1 MEFSGITR
9 HIYACP
15 ETFAPEYFRSL
26 AGVLVRKSCPESQ
39 EGGKSS
45 RQGLN
50 GAGQSLEEPCCSE
63 LEQRNVTSLN
73 VHPICCS
80 HVGWSIPPPHHHHHP
95 PHPQQQSNS
104 GASEANKSTDSC
116 SFSFPQTFSTHP
128 DTSCSLSAPPSFG
141 GVSCFALLL
150 PHGAAHADPRREGET
165 ERLLCAEDRLCLWKI
180 TFSRKSCKVGR
191 GKKKKKV
198 CLPGAFPSFFLFKCG
213 GTNWITLLTCHIAT
227 DGPSK

>member
-39 EGGKSS
+39 EGGEIQPPGSEWRRSKFGGAVLLRAGATECDESKCSS
-45 RQGLN
+45 RLLQPCRMVDSSSSPSSSPSSSSATVQQRCFRGEQKYRLLFFLLPSDFFHSPRHFVL
-50 GAGQSLEEPCCSE
+50 SLC
-63 LEQRNVTSLN
+63 
-73 VHPICCS
+73 
-80 HVGWSIPPPHHHHHP
+80 
-95 PHPQQQSNS
+95 
-104 GASEANKSTDSC
+104 
-116 SFSFPQTFSTHP
+116 
-128 DTSCSLSAPPSFG
+128 PPSFG

-191 GKKKKKV
+191 GKKKKV
-198 CLPGAFPSFFLFKCG
+198 CLPGAFPSFFFCLNVVAQTG
-213 GTNWITLLTCHIAT
+213 SRYSRAI
-227 DGPSK
+227 

>member
-73 VHPICCS
+73 VHPVCCS
-80 HVGWSIPPPHHHHHP
+80 HVAWSIPPPHHHHHP

-116 SFSFPQTFSTHP
+116 SFSFPQTFSTHS
-128 DTSCSLSAPPSFG
+128 DTSCSLSAPLPLAGCRVSLCSCHTGPPTLTHG
-141 GVSCFALLL
+141 GREKLNAYFVPKIVYVYGRL
-150 PHGAAHADPRREGET
+150 PFPGKAARWDEA
-165 ERLLCAEDRLCLWKI
+165 
-180 TFSRKSCKVGR
+180 
-191 GKKKKKV
+191 KKKKS
-198 CLPGAFPSFFLFKCG
+198 LPARGVSIVFFLFKCG

>member
-1 MEFSGITR
+1 MPRVSGGGEIQPPGSEWR
-9 HIYACP
+9 
-15 ETFAPEYFRSL
+15 RSKFGGAEL
-26 AGVLVRKSCPESQ
+26 LRAGATECDES
-39 EGGKSS
+39 KCSS
-45 RQGLN
+45 RLLQPCRMVDSSSSPSSSPSSSSATVQQRCFRGEQKYRLLFFLLPSDFFH
-50 GAGQSLEEPCCSE
+50 SLRHFV
-63 LEQRNVTSLN
+63 LSL
-73 VHPICCS
+73 C
-80 HVGWSIPPPHHHHHP
+80 
-95 PHPQQQSNS
+95 
-104 GASEANKSTDSC
+104 
-116 SFSFPQTFSTHP
+116 
-128 DTSCSLSAPPSFG
+128 PPSFG